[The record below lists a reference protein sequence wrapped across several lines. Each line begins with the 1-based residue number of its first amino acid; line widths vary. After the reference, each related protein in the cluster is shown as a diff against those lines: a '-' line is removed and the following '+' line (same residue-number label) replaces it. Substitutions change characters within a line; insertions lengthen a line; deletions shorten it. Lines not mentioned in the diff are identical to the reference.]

1 MVVSSATAAIKS
13 PILKDV
19 LPILCRH
26 PWVVQNRFSPL
37 SDLGNGVEDDL
48 VEREVHEV
56 VQRSNHH
63 DETMLQRSMDSVG
76 EFQTCEESNYLVDLP
91 LEK

>member
-1 MVVSSATAAIKS
+1 
-13 PILKDV
+13 
-19 LPILCRH
+19 
-26 PWVVQNRFSPL
+26 VVQNRFSPL

-76 EFQTCEESNYLVDLP
+76 EF
-91 LEK
+91 